1 MVNLLNLPKAYVEV
15 LEVLQFFPQ
24 KAYIKIPTEKIKF
37 FERNKDK
44 TYDIKL
50 KSKEDLRKKKL
61 LKETKIIVIQIIR
74 EYIAT
79 SSQRKKIDDILKL
92 NDKKGKNENI

>member
-50 KSKEDLRKKKL
+50 KSKETTKRNKNNCNTNYKRIYCYIKS
-61 LKETKIIVIQIIR
+61 KEKDRWYFKI
-74 EYIAT
+74 
-79 SSQRKKIDDILKL
+79 KW
-92 NDKKGKNENI
+92 